1 MLFGT
6 VFSFVTWVFS
16 EKPES
21 PQIPVPSLAV
31 ASISS
36 QTTQTSEQLV
46 PQRKIVNETLILT
59 TGIFSRISPDGFE
72 RPVVL
77 INGTFPGPNL
87 IANTADNFSINVVNQ
102 MTDQRLELDTS
113 IHWHGILQH
122 RTAGSDGSEPLKSHN
137 ALSTPSIHSSI
148 VSVLKAKQGN
158 PFNHWFHHPKQVY
171 STFWYHSHVG
181 TQYCDGLQGGLIIR
195 DPNDPYS
202 KEDWLGKP
210 GYYDVD
216 DGEWLLAVSLVLLQT
231 SLGQDSTIVTLRDW
245 NHLPSWEAF
254 DDLSGEPEPNS
265 TLVNGRGRYV
275 GADPDEVPLA
285 VIGPVNSGKS
295 YRLRIINMSCNSWFR
310 VSLDNHTFTI
320 IEADGVALSI
330 NNANREVDSFTIFP
344 GQRYSAVVK
353 ADQLPGNYWFR
364 TNPFPD
370 IYGWSPEEQMED
382 PGLNNAIFRYE
393 SAPIEEPKAG
403 QIPTLCPM
411 DESKIKPLV
420 PPAQSECDKADQEFF
435 LPIVAIND
443 QTEEDRQNRS
453 IPHYQLGNGSWIP
466 PSLPVLLSVIRGEAL
481 PGNTYPIEFGKTID
495 VTFLNTE
502 DDSSIEGAHPLH
514 LHGVGTNLS
523 SVADECLQ
531 STSMSSLCSNLEVIK
546 PIVGTHLGTIAV
558 YDGNVTV
565 RFRTDNPGPWIF
577 HCHIDWH
584 LDQGMAAVFAES
596 RYEMLYGNNSIVFP
610 PGWESLCP
618 IYEGDKPPLLPGI

>member
-1 MLFGT
+1 MD
-6 VFSFVTWVFS
+6 SN
-16 EKPES
+16 
-21 PQIPVPSLAV
+21 A
-31 ASISS
+31 
-36 QTTQTSEQLV
+36 
-46 PQRKIVNETLILT
+46 R
-59 TGIFSRISPDGFE
+59 
-72 RPVVL
+72 
-77 INGTFPGPNL
+77 PNL

-122 RTAGSDGSEPLKSHN
+122 RTAGSDGTAQVTQCP
-137 ALSTPSIHSSI
+137 I
-148 VSVLKAKQGN
+148 N
-158 PFNHWFHHPKQVY
+158 PFNSFKYRFSTDGQAG
-171 STFWYHSHVG
+171 TFWYHSHVG

-202 KEDWLGKP
+202 KEDWVGKP

-216 DGEWLLAVSLVLLQT
+216 D
-231 SLGQDSTIVTLRDW
+231 DSTIVTLRDW

-275 GADPDEVPLA
+275 GADPDDVPLA

-344 GQRYSAVVK
+344 GERYSAVVK

-370 IYGWSPEEQMED
+370 INGWSPEEQMRD

-393 SAPIEEPKAG
+393 SVPIEEPKPG

-411 DESKIKPLV
+411 DESKLKPLV

-443 QTEEDRQNRS
+443 QTEEERQNRS

-514 LHGVGTNLS
+514 LHGHEF
-523 SVADECLQ
+523 SVLQ
-531 STSMSSLCSNLEVIK
+531 FRGYKTDCRN
-546 PIVGTHLGTIAV
+546 PPRRDTIAV